1 MSTSQQIDININ
13 ETPAEK
19 QARENRLRAAEIMR
33 RLKVID
39 TQRIRPLAA
48 IVSGNST
55 DEDMDKL
62 SALESEARALRA
74 ELAALET
81 EVQ

>member
-1 MSTSQQIDININ
+1 MSISQQINAYMD

-33 RLKVID
+33 RLKEID
-39 TQRIRPLAA
+39 EKRVRPLAA

-74 ELAALET
+74 ELASLET